1 MDPARLADLEE
12 IKQLKARYFRLL
24 DTKQWKEFGDV
35 FTDDCAL
42 ANGPIEDGVVIG
54 RDEIVAYVK
63 RGVERL
69 NTVHHGHMPEIEFTG
84 PDSAS
89 GIWAMF
95 DRLRADGFELDGWGH
110 YHEEYRRCNDGRWR
124 IASSRLTRLCA
135 VSPDAELVASIWPE
149 SRG

>member
-84 PDSAS
+84 PDTAS
-89 GIWAMF
+89 GIWAMS

-110 YHEEYRRCNDGRWR
+110 YHEEYRRCDDGCWR
-124 IASSRLTRLCA
+124 IASTRLTRLCA
-135 VSPDAELVASIWPE
+135 ASPDAELVASIWPE